1 MQLFADDC
9 EFERIKQ
16 LPKRQQFEAQM
27 TREENKL
34 KDTENRNRSKKEDAQ
49 QIPFVDS
56 TKQNDFYDEGT
67 FYIKFDFSRN
77 REIWDLELK
86 TNIQ

>member
-34 KDTENRNRSKKEDAQ
+34 KDADNRNRSKKEGSQ

-56 TKQNDFYDEGT
+56 AKQNNFHDEGN
-67 FYIKFDFSRN
+67 F
-77 REIWDLELK
+77 
-86 TNIQ
+86 